1 MRALF
6 KLLSHAPL
14 WLLHGL
20 GAFLGWV
27 AFLGSAVYRK
37 RFLVNV
43 AQAGVS
49 SSQWMAAVAEAG
61 KLTMELPRIWLGK
74 PVKAVWLDTALV
86 DAAHQA
92 GRPIIFLTPHVG
104 SFEVAGRCYAALW
117 GTSGHPMTALYRP
130 ARQAWLRTIMENS
143 RQSPGLLTAPTNL
156 GGVKQMMKALKDG
169 HSVAL
174 LPDQV
179 PPQGQGVWAPF
190 FGKPAYTMTLASRL
204 AHQSNAVVLVVWGC
218 RLSWGR
224 GYTVHAK
231 PFPEVLSTD
240 PETAAAQ
247 INRAMEEVIRHEPGQ
262 YLWGYARYKQ
272 PRNA

>member
-14 WLLHGL
+14 WLLHAL
-20 GAFLGWV
+20 GAAMGWV
-27 AFLGSAVYRK
+27 AFLASAVYRK
-37 RFLVNV
+37 RFLDNV
-43 AQAGVS
+43 AQAGMS
-49 SSQWMAAVAEAG
+49 WAQWFPAVAEAG

-74 PVKAVWLDTALV
+74 PVKSIWLDTELV

-92 GRPIIFLTPHVG
+92 GRPIVFLTPHLG
-104 SFEVAGRCYAALW
+104 SFEVAARCYAALW
-117 GTSGHPMTALYRP
+117 GTSGHPLTVLYRP
-130 ARQAWLRTIMENS
+130 ARQTWLRSIMEAS
-143 RQSPGLLTAPTNL
+143 RQSPGVLTAPTNL
-156 GGVKQMMKALKDG
+156 AGVKQMMKALKEG
-169 HSVAL
+169 HCVAL

-190 FGKPAYTMTLASRL
+190 FGKDAYTMTLAARL
-204 AHQSNAVVLVVWGC
+204 VQQSDAVVLLVWGR

-224 GYTVHAK
+224 GYTVRAR
-231 PFPEVLSTD
+231 PFTEVLSKD
-240 PETAAAQ
+240 PQTAATQ
-247 INRAMEEVIRHEPGQ
+247 INRAMEEVIRQEPGQ